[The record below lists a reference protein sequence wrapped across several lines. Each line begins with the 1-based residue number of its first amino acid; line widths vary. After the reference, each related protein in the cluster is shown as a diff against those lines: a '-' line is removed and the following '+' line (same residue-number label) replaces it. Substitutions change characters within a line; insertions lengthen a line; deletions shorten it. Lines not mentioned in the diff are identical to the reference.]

1 MVFTTDIRVG
11 AIKVSMNTNWAED
24 YIHDC
29 LRYERGEDPDE
40 VKLYDIFRLIENELD
55 NKLDRLICDDGSFDT
70 YDFFENVIGNNCEIM
85 RLIEEV
91 FVEVKDEDEEE
102 ELEQIGWRPQ
112 TNVGECEGCKMIC
125 EECERLVI
133 VE

>member
-91 FVEVKDEDEEE
+91 FVEVKDEDEETDE
-102 ELEQIGWRPQ
+102 E
-112 TNVGECEGCKMIC
+112 
-125 EECERLVI
+125 EETLADSFKRVAKNAKD
-133 VE
+133 